1 MGKKK
6 DEKKW
11 LQVGNFLLGV
21 DSNAHGSYV
30 VLKSVAQNWS
40 VRWRED
46 TLMFGMMMNVMRQ
59 SAENDGACE
68 YLHSLAAIM
77 FATTTYLHDLVAA
90 STLKTMPFCEG
101 VAKLLKEQQEFEES
115 IAGKPQ
121 EASGAEEEAALREVG
136 EMEAIKEALGET
148 AGEPTGT
155 VADAA
160 GEPTGTV
167 AKDVVNDIEPVNDEV
182 LNG

>member
-1 MGKKK
+1 MSKKK

-21 DSNAHGSYV
+21 DTNAQGSYV

-46 TLMFGMMMNVMRQ
+46 TLMFGMMMNVMTQ
-59 SAENDGACE
+59 AAENDGARE

-77 FATTTYLHDLVAA
+77 FAATTYLHDLVAA
-90 STLKTMPFCEG
+90 STMKTMPFCEG
-101 VAKLLKEQQEFEES
+101 VAKLLKEQQEYEERVVQ
-115 IAGKPQ
+115 KPEPT
-121 EASGAEEEAALREVG
+121 EADEAAALQEVG
-136 EMEAIKEALGET
+136 EMTDIQET
-148 AGEPTGT
+148 L
-155 VADAA
+155 
-160 GEPTGTV
+160 
-167 AKDVVNDIEPVNDEV
+167 EPVSDEV

>member
-1 MGKKK
+1 MSKKK

-21 DSNAHGSYV
+21 DTNAHGSYV

-46 TLMFGMMMNVMRQ
+46 TLMFGMMMNVMTQ
-59 SAENDGACE
+59 AAENDGARE

-77 FATTTYLHDLVAA
+77 FAATTYLHDLVAA
-90 STLKTMPFCEG
+90 STMKTMPFCEG
-101 VAKLLKEQQEFEES
+101 VAKLLKEQQEYEERVVQ
-115 IAGKPQ
+115 KPEPT
-121 EASGAEEEAALREVG
+121 EADEAAALQEVG
-136 EMEAIKEALGET
+136 EMTDIQET
-148 AGEPTGT
+148 L
-155 VADAA
+155 
-160 GEPTGTV
+160 
-167 AKDVVNDIEPVNDEV
+167 EPVSDEV

>member
-21 DSNAHGSYV
+21 DTNAHGSYV

-46 TLMFGMMMNVMRQ
+46 TLMFGMMMNVMTQ
-59 SAENDGACE
+59 AAENDGARE

-77 FATTTYLHDLVAA
+77 FAATTYLHDLVAA
-90 STLKTMPFCEG
+90 STMKTMPFCEG
-101 VAKLLKEQQEFEES
+101 VAKLLKEQQEYEERV
-115 IAGKPQ
+115 AQKP
-121 EASGAEEEAALREVG
+121 EPTEVDEAAALQEVG
-136 EMEAIKEALGET
+136 EMTDIQET
-148 AGEPTGT
+148 L
-155 VADAA
+155 
-160 GEPTGTV
+160 
-167 AKDVVNDIEPVNDEV
+167 EPVSDEV

>member
-21 DSNAHGSYV
+21 DTNAHGSYV

-46 TLMFGMMMNVMRQ
+46 TLMFGMMMNVMTQ
-59 SAENDGACE
+59 AAENDGARE

-77 FATTTYLHDLVAA
+77 FAATTYLHDLVAA
-90 STLKTMPFCEG
+90 STMKTMPFCEG
-101 VAKLLKEQQEFEES
+101 VAKLLKEQQEYEERVVQ
-115 IAGKPQ
+115 KPEPT
-121 EASGAEEEAALREVG
+121 EADEAAALQEVG
-136 EMEAIKEALGET
+136 EMTDIQET
-148 AGEPTGT
+148 L
-155 VADAA
+155 
-160 GEPTGTV
+160 
-167 AKDVVNDIEPVNDEV
+167 EPVSDEV

>member
-21 DSNAHGSYV
+21 DTNAHGSYV

-46 TLMFGMMMNVMRQ
+46 TLMFGMMMNVMTQ
-59 SAENDGACE
+59 AAENDGARE

-77 FATTTYLHDLVAA
+77 FAATTYLHDLVAA
-90 STLKTMPFCEG
+90 STMKTMPFCEG
-101 VAKLLKEQQEFEES
+101 VAKLLKEQQEYEERVVQ
-115 IAGKPQ
+115 KPEPT
-121 EASGAEEEAALREVG
+121 EADEAAALQEVG
-136 EMEAIKEALGET
+136 EMTDIQET
-148 AGEPTGT
+148 L
-155 VADAA
+155 
-160 GEPTGTV
+160 
-167 AKDVVNDIEPVNDEV
+167 EPVSAEV
-182 LNG
+182 LDG

>member
-21 DSNAHGSYV
+21 DTNAHGSYV

-46 TLMFGMMMNVMRQ
+46 TLMFGMMMNVMTQ
-59 SAENDGACE
+59 AAENDGARE

-77 FATTTYLHDLVAA
+77 FAATTYLHDLVAA
-90 STLKTMPFCEG
+90 STMKTMPFCEG
-101 VAKLLKEQQEFEES
+101 VAKLLKEQQEYEERV
-115 IAGKPQ
+115 AQKPEPT
-121 EASGAEEEAALREVG
+121 EADEAAALQEVG
-136 EMEAIKEALGET
+136 EMTDIQET
-148 AGEPTGT
+148 L
-155 VADAA
+155 
-160 GEPTGTV
+160 
-167 AKDVVNDIEPVNDEV
+167 EPVSDEV